1 MSLKHP
7 VMTKTIYPMH
17 KIGDYTYGHPNVQ
30 GSGMLE
36 IGKFCSFGEEVTI
49 LLDTEHHT
57 EWTTTYPFPALFA
70 DAQHVIGHPAT
81 KGPVNIGHDVWI
93 GNGVTILSGVTIGN
107 GAVLGAGSVVSKN
120 VAPYSIVAGN
130 PAVHKRY
137 RFTEEWIDYLNRK
150 LKWWDWPL
158 ETILANIDTL
168 LRAPGDHLIALKKKL
183 STGGK

>member
-17 KIGDYTYGHPNVQ
+17 KIGDYTYGHPEVF
-30 GSGMLE
+30 GSGILE
-36 IGKFCSFGEEVTI
+36 IGKFCAIADGVTI
-49 LLDTEHHT
+49 LLDVEHHT
-57 EWTTTYPFPALFA
+57 EWTTTYPFSALFA
-70 DAQHVIGHPAT
+70 DAQHITGHPAS
-81 KGPVNIGHDVWI
+81 KGPVIIGNDVWI
-93 GNGVTILSGVTIGN
+93 GYGVLILSGVTIGN
-107 GAVLGAGSVVSKN
+107 GAVLGANSVVSRN
-120 VAPYSIVAGN
+120 VDSYSIVAGN
-130 PAVHKRY
+130 PAVHKRF

-168 LRAPGDHLIALKKKL
+168 LQAPGDHLIALKKKL